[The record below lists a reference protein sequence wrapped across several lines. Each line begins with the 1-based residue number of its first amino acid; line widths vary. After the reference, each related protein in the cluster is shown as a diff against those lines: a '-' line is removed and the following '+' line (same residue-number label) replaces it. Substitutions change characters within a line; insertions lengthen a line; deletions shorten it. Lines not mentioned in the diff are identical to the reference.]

1 MKKRLSD
8 AEIFNVSKRATAAAA
23 AGRKSLPP
31 RGTVIQSKIFMEGS
45 ATAHREAH
53 NTSEA

>member
-8 AEIFNVSKRATAAAA
+8 AEIFNVSKRATAAA